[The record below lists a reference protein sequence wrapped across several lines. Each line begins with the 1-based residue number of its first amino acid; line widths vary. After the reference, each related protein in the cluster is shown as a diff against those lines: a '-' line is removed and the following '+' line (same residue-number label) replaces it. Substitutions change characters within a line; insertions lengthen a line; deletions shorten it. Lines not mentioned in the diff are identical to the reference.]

1 MSDRIHLYQ
10 YSIPFRNPLRTAT
23 GSIVHRDGLI
33 IGDGNHIWSEI
44 APLPGFSTESIDD
57 VLCFLRHYQ
66 NKIQY
71 YFQKQNLYQF
81 MAEPA
86 ISKDLIKIPSL
97 RFGLSMIA
105 EQQKALDAN
114 LPLYAYWIHT
124 KLSEFKHIRQFSPST
139 YEQDVRCNA
148 LLGAE
153 NFSDTLKGVIKAREA
168 GFNTVKLKLPPSP
181 RKARELVATI
191 CKNFPDMRFRFDANA
206 CYSKADAV
214 KLFDGLNK
222 PQSTLNTSAFDLTSK
237 TISSSGNREK
247 PDSYTK
253 PFENLDYIEEP
264 IKAENAADLLALKKS
279 GVPMALDETARTSE
293 SVAEFLSNHTISAVV
308 LKPTLIGSFN
318 EILSMIEQIIIYNSQ
333 NTGSEQQTQ
342 STAETIKPK
351 HVSMTVSTSLETS
364 VGRLLLAHLAAF
376 INNISPN
383 DHGLATGDLLK
394 ADILL
399 KSPNDNAPARR
410 FRYSLDNLPL
420 TCKTVSQPVITLP
433 ASPGAGRKPDT
444 SNSREHTAD
453 KPKEHETRNQSYG
466 HTNTAYCKAISWDKP

>member
-10 YSIPFRNPLRTAT
+10 YSIPFRKPLRTAT
-23 GSIVHRDGLI
+23 GSIDHRDGLI

-44 APLPGFSTESIDD
+44 APLPGFSAESIDD

-66 NKIQY
+66 NEIQY
-71 YFQKQNLYQF
+71 CFQKQTLYQF

-86 ISKDLIKIPSL
+86 IYKDLIKKPSI

-105 EQQKALDAN
+105 EQQKALELK
-114 LPLYAYWIHT
+114 LPLHAYWIRT
-124 KLSEFKHIRQFSPST
+124 KLSKFKYIRQISPST
-139 YEQDVRCNA
+139 YNQEVRCNA
-148 LLGAE
+148 LLSAE
-153 NFSDTLKGVIKAREA
+153 DLSDTFQSVIKAREA

-181 RKARELVATI
+181 RKARELIATI
-191 CKNFPDMRFRFDANA
+191 CESFPDMRFRFDANA

-214 KLFDGLNK
+214 KLFDDLNK
-222 PQSTLNTSAFDLTSK
+222 PQSSHNTSAFDLTSK
-237 TISSSGNREK
+237 TISRSGETKK
-247 PDSYTK
+247 PDSYK
-253 PFENLDYIEEP
+253 LPFENLDYIEEP

-279 GVPMALDETARTSE
+279 GVPMALDETARTSD
-293 SVAEFLSNHTISAVV
+293 SVAKFLSNHTISAVV

-318 EILSMIEQIIIYNSQ
+318 EILSIIEQIIIHNAQ
-333 NTGSEQQTQ
+333 NTGSERQTE
-342 STAETIKPK
+342 STAETIKPVN
-351 HVSMTVSTSLETS
+351 VSMTVSTSLETA

-376 INNISPN
+376 INNTYPN

-394 ADILL
+394 ADIFLRSL
-399 KSPNDNAPARR
+399 DDNAPARR
-410 FRYSLDNLPL
+410 FPYSPENLPL

-433 ASPGAGRKPDT
+433 ASPGAGQKPDT